1 MHVKCLALQHLAGFP
16 WLSGE
21 ESAYQCRRYEFD
33 SWVRKSPWKRK
44 WQPTPVILPGRS
56 RGQRS
61 RAGYRPRGR
70 KRTGHNLEINSSNSS
85 RQLTKYL
92 SGHSGTDPR
101 VYRLH
106 ITDEETGSERQSLR
120 VSLCEGAEPMTQ
132 LLKQHQV
139 TKRRPGRVLQCGA
152 HQLL

>member
-1 MHVKCLALQHLAGFP
+1 MFLESQLLISQSLVLQSDNGLCFLYISP
-16 WLSGE
+16 L
-21 ESAYQCRRYEFD
+21 RYKLLVF
-33 SWVRKSPWKRK
+33 
-44 WQPTPVILPGRS
+44 LPGRS

-85 RQLTKYL
+85 RQLTRYL